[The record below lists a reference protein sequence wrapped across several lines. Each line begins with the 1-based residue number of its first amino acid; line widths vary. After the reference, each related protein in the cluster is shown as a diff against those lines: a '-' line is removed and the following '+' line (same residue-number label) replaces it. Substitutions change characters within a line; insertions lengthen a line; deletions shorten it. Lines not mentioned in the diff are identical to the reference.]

1 MTIIATLIVLGV
13 LIFVHEL
20 GHFWAAK
27 AVGIE
32 VERFSI
38 GLGPK
43 VFGFTRGETE
53 WVICALPLG
62 GYVKMG
68 GMDDEVMQKIEGGEL
83 RPDSVEALVQ
93 STDRH
98 FDSKPIWARALVL
111 SAGVMMN
118 MLFAL
123 GVYTFLAATYGERHY
138 DSTRIGQIVE
148 STLPTGTEELATVDR
163 ASRFVRIGAEP
174 VEHWGDIR
182 RALLEGDAGP
192 VRVDLAEPARSIEIR
207 IPATEAERR
216 SLYESLFVWLES
228 GVGITDPGTPA
239 GKAGLET
246 GDRVLAVNG
255 TPTAGWYDFVDQI
268 QARPGERVELS
279 IDRGGS
285 TLVRSLTLDAV
296 EGIALDGR
304 TRMIGR
310 AGIRPPGI
318 DMTYERVSLG
328 EAMAT
333 GYRETLAITGL
344 IVGFLGDLVT
354 GGISPRSL
362 GSIFTIGEASGQ
374 AAEAGLE
381 TFLSFMALF
390 SVNLAVLNLLPIP
403 ILDGGHLM
411 FLAIEALRGGRA
423 LSLEQRLRWSNVGFF
438 ILIGIMV
445 LALSND
451 VMRLMGL

>member
-1 MTIIATLIVLGV
+1 M
-13 LIFVHEL
+13 
-20 GHFWAAK
+20 
-27 AVGIE
+27 
-32 VERFSI
+32 
-38 GLGPK
+38 
-43 VFGFTRGETE
+43 
-53 WVICALPLG
+53 
-62 GYVKMG
+62 
-68 GMDDEVMQKIEGGEL
+68 
-83 RPDSVEALVQ
+83 
-93 STDRH
+93 
-98 FDSKPIWARALVL
+98 
-111 SAGVMMN
+111 
-118 MLFAL
+118 
-123 GVYTFLAATYGERHY
+123 
-138 DSTRIGQIVE
+138 
-148 STLPTGTEELATVDR
+148 
-163 ASRFVRIGAEP
+163 
-174 VEHWGDIR
+174 
-182 RALLEGDAGP
+182 
-192 VRVDLAEPARSIEIR
+192 
-207 IPATEAERR
+207 
-216 SLYESLFVWLES
+216 
-228 GVGITDPGTPA
+228 
-239 GKAGLET
+239 
-246 GDRVLAVNG
+246 LAVNG

-333 GYRETLAITGL
+333 GYRETVAITAL